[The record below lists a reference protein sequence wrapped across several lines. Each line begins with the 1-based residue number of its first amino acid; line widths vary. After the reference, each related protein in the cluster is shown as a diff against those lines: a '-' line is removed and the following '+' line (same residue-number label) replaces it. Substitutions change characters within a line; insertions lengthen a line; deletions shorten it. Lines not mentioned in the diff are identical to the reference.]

1 MSKELE
7 LSCSVREDLGK
18 GASRR
23 LRRLENK
30 VPGIVYG
37 GKSDPVSISMDHDP
51 LFHQLE
57 NEAFFSS
64 IIQLK
69 IDGKA
74 EDVLLKD
81 LQRHPAKNI
90 IMHADFLR
98 VDKNQAI
105 VVQVPLHFV
114 NEDSSVGVK
123 MQGGRVSHQA
133 NEIEIRCLPGDLPEY
148 IEVDMAEVEVGQVV
162 HLSDVSLPEGVVS
175 VALGLGEEHDL
186 AIANI
191 SAPKAETEIE
201 TEFELKEIN
210 KSTKIIPLLINIQ
223 NQSKVENVFNTFN
236 IDTVYHA
243 AAYKHVPL
251 VEENICESVKNN
263 VFGTF
268 ILAEA
273 ALKYNISNFV
283 LISSDKAVR
292 PTNIMGASKRLAEIC
307 IQSLY
312 DNQNKK
318 TKFAIVRFGNVLE
331 SSGSVIPK
339 FKQQIRLG
347 GPVTLTHQDV
357 TRYFMS
363 VTDAF

>member
-1 MSKELE
+1 MIMSDAYVLE
-7 LSCSVREDLGK
+7 ATSRADAGK

-51 LFHQLE
+51 LWHQLE

-69 IDGKA
+69 IDGKG

-105 VVQVPLHFV
+105 VVQVPLHFI

-123 MQGGRVSHQA
+123 MQGGRVAHQA

-148 IEVDMAEVEVGQVV
+148 IEVDMAEVEVGQVI
-162 HLSDVSLPEGVVS
+162 HLSDVTLPDGVVS

-191 SAPKAETEIE
+191 SAPKAETE
-201 TEFELKEIN
+201 T
-210 KSTKIIPLLINIQ
+210 
-223 NQSKVENVFNTFN
+223 
-236 IDTVYHA
+236 DDDA
-243 AAYKHVPL
+243 AASDDDASADAGDDA
-251 VEENICESVKNN
+251 ESK
-263 VFGTF
+263 
-268 ILAEA
+268 
-273 ALKYNISNFV
+273 
-283 LISSDKAVR
+283 D
-292 PTNIMGASKRLAEIC
+292 
-307 IQSLY
+307 
-312 DNQNKK
+312 
-318 TKFAIVRFGNVLE
+318 
-331 SSGSVIPK
+331 
-339 FKQQIRLG
+339 
-347 GPVTLTHQDV
+347 
-357 TRYFMS
+357 
-363 VTDAF
+363 

>member
-1 MSKELE
+1 MSDAYVLE
-7 LSCSVREDLGK
+7 ATSRADAGK

-69 IDGKA
+69 IDGKS

-98 VDKNQAI
+98 VDKDQAI

-114 NEDSSVGVK
+114 NEDTAIGVK
-123 MQGGRVSHQA
+123 MQGGRIAHQA

-148 IEVDMAEVEVGQVV
+148 IEVDMAEVEVGQVI
-162 HLSDVSLPEGVVS
+162 HLSDVTLPEGVIS

-191 SAPKAETEIE
+191 SAPKVGT
-201 TEFELKEIN
+201 
-210 KSTKIIPLLINIQ
+210 
-223 NQSKVENVFNTFN
+223 
-236 IDTVYHA
+236 DDDDDA
-243 AAYKHVPL
+243 AASDDDDAADAGDDT
-251 VEENICESVKNN
+251 ESK
-263 VFGTF
+263 
-268 ILAEA
+268 
-273 ALKYNISNFV
+273 
-283 LISSDKAVR
+283 D
-292 PTNIMGASKRLAEIC
+292 
-307 IQSLY
+307 
-312 DNQNKK
+312 
-318 TKFAIVRFGNVLE
+318 
-331 SSGSVIPK
+331 
-339 FKQQIRLG
+339 
-347 GPVTLTHQDV
+347 
-357 TRYFMS
+357 
-363 VTDAF
+363 

>member
-1 MSKELE
+1 MSDAYVLE
-7 LSCSVREDLGK
+7 ATSRAVAGK

-51 LFHQLE
+51 LWHQLE

-69 IDGKA
+69 IDGKG

-105 VVQVPLHFV
+105 VVQVPLHFI

-123 MQGGRVSHQA
+123 MQGGRVAHQA

-148 IEVDMAEVEVGQVV
+148 IEVDMAEVEVGQVI
-162 HLSDVSLPEGVVS
+162 HLSDVTLPDGVVS

-191 SAPKAETEIE
+191 SAPKAET
-201 TEFELKEIN
+201 
-210 KSTKIIPLLINIQ
+210 
-223 NQSKVENVFNTFN
+223 
-236 IDTVYHA
+236 DDDA
-243 AAYKHVPL
+243 AASDDDDAAADAGDDA
-251 VEENICESVKNN
+251 ESK
-263 VFGTF
+263 
-268 ILAEA
+268 
-273 ALKYNISNFV
+273 
-283 LISSDKAVR
+283 D
-292 PTNIMGASKRLAEIC
+292 
-307 IQSLY
+307 
-312 DNQNKK
+312 
-318 TKFAIVRFGNVLE
+318 
-331 SSGSVIPK
+331 
-339 FKQQIRLG
+339 
-347 GPVTLTHQDV
+347 
-357 TRYFMS
+357 
-363 VTDAF
+363 

>member
-1 MSKELE
+1 MSDAYVLE
-7 LSCSVREDLGK
+7 ATSRADAGK

-51 LFHQLE
+51 LWHQLE

-69 IDGKA
+69 IDGKG

-98 VDKNQAI
+98 INKNQAI
-105 VVQVPLHFV
+105 VVQVPLHFI

-123 MQGGRVSHQA
+123 MQGGRVAHQA

-148 IEVDMAEVEVGQVV
+148 IEVDMAEVEVGQVI
-162 HLSDVSLPEGVVS
+162 HLSDVTLPGGVVS

-191 SAPKAETEIE
+191 SAPKAETE
-201 TEFELKEIN
+201 TDDDATA
-210 KSTKIIPLLINIQ
+210 S
-223 NQSKVENVFNTFN
+223 
-236 IDTVYHA
+236 DDDDA
-243 AAYKHVPL
+243 AADAGDDA
-251 VEENICESVKNN
+251 ESK
-263 VFGTF
+263 
-268 ILAEA
+268 
-273 ALKYNISNFV
+273 
-283 LISSDKAVR
+283 D
-292 PTNIMGASKRLAEIC
+292 
-307 IQSLY
+307 
-312 DNQNKK
+312 
-318 TKFAIVRFGNVLE
+318 
-331 SSGSVIPK
+331 
-339 FKQQIRLG
+339 
-347 GPVTLTHQDV
+347 
-357 TRYFMS
+357 
-363 VTDAF
+363 

>member
-1 MSKELE
+1 MSDAYVLE
-7 LSCSVREDLGK
+7 ATSRADAGK

-69 IDGKA
+69 IDGKG

-98 VDKNQAI
+98 VDKNQTI

-114 NEDSSVGVK
+114 NEDTAIGVK
-123 MQGGRVSHQA
+123 MQGGRIAHQA

-148 IEVDMAEVEVGQVV
+148 IEVDMAEVEVGQVI
-162 HLSDVSLPEGVVS
+162 HLSDVTLPEGVVS

-191 SAPKAETEIE
+191 SAPKAGT
-201 TEFELKEIN
+201 
-210 KSTKIIPLLINIQ
+210 
-223 NQSKVENVFNTFN
+223 
-236 IDTVYHA
+236 DDDA
-243 AAYKHVPL
+243 AASDDDDAAADAGDDA
-251 VEENICESVKNN
+251 ESK
-263 VFGTF
+263 
-268 ILAEA
+268 
-273 ALKYNISNFV
+273 
-283 LISSDKAVR
+283 D
-292 PTNIMGASKRLAEIC
+292 
-307 IQSLY
+307 
-312 DNQNKK
+312 
-318 TKFAIVRFGNVLE
+318 
-331 SSGSVIPK
+331 
-339 FKQQIRLG
+339 
-347 GPVTLTHQDV
+347 
-357 TRYFMS
+357 
-363 VTDAF
+363 